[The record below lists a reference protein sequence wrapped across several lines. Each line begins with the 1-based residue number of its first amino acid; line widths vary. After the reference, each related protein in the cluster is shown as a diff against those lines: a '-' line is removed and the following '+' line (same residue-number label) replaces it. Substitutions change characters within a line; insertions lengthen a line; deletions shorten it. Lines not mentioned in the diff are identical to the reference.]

1 MTLFSGRTLIVFTSN
16 FLMYNLRSRLQR
28 VNYRTLHGL
37 PDNDMSARK
46 HTEHSESERD
56 TEESQV
62 LSDQDHEGH
71 EEIPDETMEE
81 LEALIAKQ
89 ESTLDNAR

>member
-1 MTLFSGRTLIVFTSN
+1 
-16 FLMYNLRSRLQR
+16 
-28 VNYRTLHGL
+28 
-37 PDNDMSARK
+37 MSARK